1 MWLALLSI
9 GLVLLAVGLFG
20 ITEFNADPGL
30 RLRGAILMAGGLAL
44 ILMACFSL
52 A

>member
-1 MWLALLSI
+1 MLLALLSI

-20 ITEFNADPGL
+20 VTEFQADFSL
-30 RLRGAILMAGGLAL
+30 RVRGWIMIALGLAL
-44 ILMACFSL
+44 ILIACYSL